1 MPDELR
7 QEELEALEQYR
18 KGLQPAPILY
28 RAEGVKVDSKPG
40 ELMTFVASEES
51 EDRLGDVITVAGWD
65 LANFKK
71 NPVFLYMHNAALPP
85 IGTWL
90 KVWPEKKQLLASP
103 SWDEEDEFAKLI
115 KGKYE
120 RGVMRAVSVGFR
132 VHEFETLP
140 RSDTKPDPGL
150 LFKRQELLEISAVA
164 VPAHQRT
171 LRRAL
176 GARSHFW
183 IPFQTDGEAH
193 IAEMRKQ
200 LTAIRDEVNQVLKE
214 FPADKPDAPDPI
226 VTDDT
231 DWNQLLTAIE
241 DMANSKGGTNV

>member
-51 EDRLGDVITVAGWD
+51 EDRLGDIITIDGWQLD
-65 LANFKK
+65 SFNK
-71 NPVFLYMHNAALPP
+71 NPVFLYMHNPTLPP
-85 IGTWL
+85 IGTWS

-103 SWDEEDEFAKLI
+103 RWDDEDEFAKLI

-132 VHEFETLP
+132 VHEFKEVTG
-140 RSDTKPDPGL
+140 SKDGL
-150 LFKRQELLEISAVA
+150 VFLKQELLEISAVA
-164 VPAHQRT
+164 VPAHPKT

-214 FPADKPDAPDPI
+214 FPADKPDAPRI
-226 VTDDT
+226 GTDDT

-241 DMANSKGGTNV
+241 DMANSKGGTNAV